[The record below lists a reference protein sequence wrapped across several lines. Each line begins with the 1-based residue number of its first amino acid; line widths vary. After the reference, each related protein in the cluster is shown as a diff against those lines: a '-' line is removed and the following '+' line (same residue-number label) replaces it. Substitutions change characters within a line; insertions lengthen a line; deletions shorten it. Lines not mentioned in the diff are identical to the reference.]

1 MECDAGRYNIYANI
15 HKALR
20 VYMAQTLQ
28 LLGAADWSDRTDATG
43 ALAELRGLL
52 ALCRSHLEHE
62 NLYVHAAMDARR
74 PGAAAQT
81 AEEHAHHVSAID
93 TLLTRAAQLE
103 AAPISLRHGL
113 GHDLYLALAMFVA
126 ENYEHMDREET
137 ANCRVLWDAYD
148 DAEIH
153 GIEAALVASMSPEAS
168 MQALHWMLPNIA
180 HPQRV
185 ALLSGMRSHAP
196 AEIFES
202 VLALAFDRLSERDR
216 GRLEQALAS
225 GAPQASLDR
234 AA

>member
-1 MECDAGRYNIYANI
+1 MERDAERYNIYANI

-28 LLGAADWSDRTDATG
+28 VLGAADWSDRTDLTR
-43 ALAELRGLL
+43 ALTELRGLL
-52 ALCRSHLEHE
+52 VMCRSHLEHE
-62 NLYVHAAMDARR
+62 NLFVHAAMEARR
-74 PGAAAQT
+74 PGAAGQT

-103 AAPISLRHGL
+103 SAPVALRAGL

-137 ANCRVLWDAYD
+137 TNCRVLWDEYD

-153 GIEAALVASMSPEAS
+153 GIEAALVASMPPEAS
-168 MQALHWMLPNIA
+168 MQALQWMLPNIA

-196 AEIFES
+196 AEVFES
-202 VLALAFDRLSERDR
+202 AFALAASRISERDR
-216 GRLEQALAS
+216 GRLEQAM
-225 GAPQASLDR
+225 GRQQVSLDR